1 MAAGE
6 FDHLPGAGKPIPD
19 LGGEDDPAWW
29 AKRWIERERLRDLLR
44 DAGARRHEAVIRA
57 RAERDAVAARRH
69 LEAAEAEVADLN
81 SRLPEGD
88 RLPAFDIESILTP
101 SRDSGRG

>member
-29 AKRWIERERLRDLLR
+29 AKKWVERERLRDRLR
-44 DAGARRHEAVIRA
+44 DAGARRREAVIRA
-57 RAERDAVAARRH
+57 RAARDPAAARRH
-69 LEAAEAEVADLN
+69 LESAEAEVAALN
-81 SRLPEGD
+81 SRLPEAD
-88 RLPAFDIESILTP
+88 RLPALDVERALTGSHCP
-101 SRDSGRG
+101 GRG